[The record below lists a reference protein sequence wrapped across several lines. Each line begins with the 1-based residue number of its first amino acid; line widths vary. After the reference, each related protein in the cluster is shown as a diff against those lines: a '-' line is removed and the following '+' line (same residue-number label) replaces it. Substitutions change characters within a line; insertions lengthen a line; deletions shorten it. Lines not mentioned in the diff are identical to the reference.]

1 LAFSTVV
8 SLLFLPTIYAVLD
21 DMRAHA
27 SDTVAKAMARRRR
40 PASPEAASVTAV
52 SSSLID

>member
-1 LAFSTVV
+1 
-8 SLLFLPTIYAVLD
+8 VLD